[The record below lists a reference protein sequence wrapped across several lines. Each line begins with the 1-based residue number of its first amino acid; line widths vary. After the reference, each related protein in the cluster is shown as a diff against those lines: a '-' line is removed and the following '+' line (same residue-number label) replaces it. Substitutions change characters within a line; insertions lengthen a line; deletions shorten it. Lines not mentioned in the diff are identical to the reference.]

1 MKSKSTESLS
11 FLLCL
16 ANFVCSSLWSI
27 YGIMIQDGFVIV
39 IKLV

>member
-27 YGIMIQDGFVIV
+27 YGVMIQDGFVIV